1 MDALTNLRPRRTTP
15 PPPPSLAL
23 PRERRRGW
31 GGAVLSVLVH
41 ASLVAAL
48 LWPARALLDEGGGG
62 GGSGPRGGGG
72 GGGRAVSSVIALEA
86 YAAPAPQPEPPPE
99 PETPPIAFEDIP
111 TPDVIPLDNLARI
124 AVPQGASEPVA
135 AGAGAGSGG
144 GPGSGTGTGGGRGS
158 GTGTGIGTGE
168 GPGSG
173 GDDSYILR
181 AQPRGIILPPQCVSR
196 GSRFLVR
203 FWVGADGR
211 VTDVDIQ
218 PPPRDASCRRDF
230 EVRMRGYRFEPAKT
244 REGLAVAS
252 IFPITIER

>member
-1 MDALTNLRPRRTTP
+1 M
-15 PPPPSLAL
+15 

-31 GGAVLSVLVH
+31 GGVAVSLLVH
-41 ASLVAAL
+41 VTVVGLV
-48 LWPARALLDEGGGG
+48 LWPARLMLDEGGGG
-62 GGSGPRGGGG
+62 GFGPRGGGG
-72 GGGRAVSSVIALEA
+72 GGGRSATSAIALEA
-86 YAAPAPQPEPPPE
+86 YAAPAPVPEQEARAEPEPPA
-99 PETPPIAFEDIP
+99 IVLEDLP
-111 TPDVIPLDNLARI
+111 TPEVIPLDNLTRI
-124 AVPQGASEPVA
+124 DVPQGALAV
-135 AGAGAGSGG
+135 GAGAGSGG
-144 GPGSGTGTGGGRGS
+144 GPGSGTGGGRGS

-173 GDDSYILR
+173 GDGSYILR

-211 VTDVDIQ
+211 VTEVDID
-218 PPPRDASCRRDF
+218 PPPREASCRRDF

-244 REGLAVAS
+244 REGQAVAS

>member
-1 MDALTNLRPRRTTP
+1 MHGLPDLRPRRAAP
-15 PPPPSLAL
+15 PPPTLAL
-23 PRERRRGW
+23 PRQRRRPW
-31 GGAVLSVLVH
+31 GGVVVSLLVH
-41 ASLVAAL
+41 GGLVAAL
-48 LWPARALLDEGGGG
+48 WWPAKSLLDDGGGG
-62 GGSGPRGGGG
+62 GGIGPRGGGG
-72 GGGRAVSSVIALEA
+72 GGGRSISSVIALEA
-86 YAAPAPQPEPPPE
+86 YAAPVEAEPQPE
-99 PETPPIAFEDIP
+99 PETPVPTIALEDIP
-111 TPDVIPLDNLARI
+111 APDLMPLDALARI
-124 AVPQGASEPVA
+124 EVPRGA
-135 AGAGAGSGG
+135 AGAGAGSGA

-158 GTGTGIGTGE
+158 GTGSGVGTGE

-173 GDDSYILR
+173 GDGSYILR

-211 VTDVDIQ
+211 VTDVDID
-218 PPPRDASCRRDF
+218 PPPREASCRRDF